1 MTAKIIT
8 ITNAKGGVGKTTV
21 SMHLAVALHRRGA
34 KVLVV
39 DGDPTG
45 AATEWATVREED
57 FPTNIVGLAAA
68 GAQIHRELAKLAGDY
83 THIIVDCPQA
93 AYSNVPRSAM
103 LVSDL
108 AIVPAIP
115 SPVDLRAS
123 KQIREIIDQV
133 TTTNEELIARVLLN
147 AVNKNTVLFRQS
159 LAILPEFGIEVMKAR
174 LSQREIFRQIAAFG
188 RTVYDEAR
196 RNTAAV
202 EEVEIFA
209 NEVVQL
215 LKQPKLV
222 VKDLRAATA

>member
-1 MTAKIIT
+1 MPSRIIT
-8 ITNAKGGVGKTTV
+8 VTNAKGGVGKTTI

-45 AATEWATVREED
+45 AATEWATVRED
-57 FPTNIVGLAAA
+57 GFPTTIVGLAGA
-68 GAQIHRELAKLAGDY
+68 GGKLHRELEKLAADY
-83 THIIVDCPQA
+83 SHIIVDCPQA

-108 AIVPAIP
+108 ALVPAIP

-123 KQIREIIDQV
+123 KQIRETIEEV
-133 TTTNEELIARVLLN
+133 ATTNETLAARILLN

-159 LAILPEFGIEVMKAR
+159 LAILPEFGIEVMRSR

-188 RTVYDEAR
+188 QTVFDEPR
-196 RNTAAV
+196 RYAAAV
-202 EEVEIFA
+202 EEIEAMTDEVVEI
-209 NEVVQL
+209 L
-215 LKQPKLV
+215 GQPELA
-222 VKDLRAATA
+222 RRTSAAGA

>member
-8 ITNAKGGVGKTTV
+8 ITNAKGGVGKTTI

-45 AATEWATVREED
+45 AATEWATVREEE
-57 FPTNIVGLAAA
+57 FPTTIVGLAAA

-108 AIVPAIP
+108 ALVPAIP

-123 KQIREIIDQV
+123 KQIREMIDQV
-133 TTTNEELIARVLLN
+133 MLTNEDLVARVVLN

-159 LAILPEFGIEVMKAR
+159 LAILPEFGIEIMDAR
-174 LSQREIFRQIAAFG
+174 LSQREVFRQIAAFG

-196 RNTAAV
+196 RHAAAV
-202 EEVEIFA
+202 EEVERFA
-209 NEVVQL
+209 NEVAAL
-215 LKQPKLV
+215 LGQPKLV
-222 VKDLRAATA
+222 VRDVARATA